1 LEGNEWIID
10 YYRIL
15 GETWSQYARET
26 LGRPIHLSYGHGFMG
41 KANKAY
47 PIMWE
52 YGGLGPAGERY
63 NGVLGAWGEAD
74 LEAAAN
80 WMHEHECYCQQAIQD
95 HTLENGPI
103 SAIEEEAKELVLKH
117 KHMPKFFP
125 VGVPTYWTP
134 LEHSDACLAAIKKY
148 GRYE

>member
-1 LEGNEWIID
+1 MRGNEWIVD
-10 YYRIL
+10 YYRQV
-15 GETWSQYARET
+15 GETWSQYAKER

-41 KANKAY
+41 GANKAY

-52 YGGLGPAGERY
+52 HGGLGPAGERY
-63 NGVLGAWGEAD
+63 NGVLGSWGEAD

-80 WMHEHECYCQQAIQD
+80 WMHEHECYCQQSIRD

-125 VGVPTYWTP
+125 VGVPTYFTP
-134 LEHSDACLAAIKKY
+134 PEHSKACLDAIKKY